1 MKKNLFMTFIFSFI
15 PGCGQ
20 MYQKY
25 PKRGLS
31 IMIIGALTWVLMF
44 MLDSLLFI
52 IPFIIVEAYSFFDTF
67 NLRNM
72 SDEER
77 SNYVD
82 QYVWK
87 TEGYKE
93 LVPVKTNVKG
103 NKFAGIILIV
113 LGAYIALDKI
123 LLSFAQEFG
132 HQSSMFE
139 PIWRI
144 YDIFH
149 QRVPVILVAI
159 ACVIIGIKMIKKEK

>member
-93 LVPVKTNVKG
+93 LVPVKANVKG

-123 LLSFAQEFG
+123 LLSFAQDY
-132 HQSSMFE
+132 E
-139 PIWRI
+139 PAWYA
-144 YDIFH
+144 YDVFH